1 MKEKPNFPPDL
12 DEYPSG
18 ALAYRDLEHSF
29 LTFYQRNARLKN
41 SLSWRMTLPIRQ
53 ITHHNRRWRAR
64 LARLRLAIQHLQ
76 VLFQSTKGR
85 GPAALWRALRQ
96 GGRAPTHID
105 LPYHQW
111 RKAHPLPRLNDNEV
125 TPRRLLALIG
135 PDALRSP
142 DYPACLAS
150 VQAQRGCTVEIFPLS
165 DPLPSL
171 PGLYDAILW
180 MRTAAMLVPDY
191 GQIACRALSRDSV
204 LFYAD
209 HDTRLSALLH
219 ERPFFKPAFSPELL
233 GQVDYL
239 AAGCALAPDW
249 LAEQGRL
256 NDSSLYE
263 RLRHLSSSQVRHL
276 PLCLSHLPA
285 SAPIRLAPPLSPSP
299 TPSSPLMEGLRIT
312 LVIPTAFHGAYLRT
326 LLESLYRTTEG
337 YRDLLETVIITNKEP
352 AQAEAALKD
361 SPIPCR
367 LIYYD
372 QDFNYSTVNNEA
384 VRQTDGTI
392 LVFLNDDIEL
402 QDAHWL
408 PDMVALLQRP
418 QTGAV
423 GSLLL
428 YPDNTIQHAGCLI
441 GMNGGVGHIGVGLPA
456 DTDIYHGVLTAQREV
471 SAVTGACLAIRR
483 DVFLKAGMFDENL
496 PLSFN
501 DVALCLR
508 LRDLGYTQ
516 YITTRSKII
525 HHESRSRGY
534 DVTARKHQANREH
547 FLYARTRYPGLRE
560 ADPYYSPNLDLSSVY
575 LGYASRSS
583 AQQAQL
589 LRPPAPGCLI
599 LLAQRM
605 DYDRSARPLV
615 DALAQRKA
623 RGPTRLIIAGT
634 SETRFSR
641 QCAAVMAPSPVLIE
655 PVQTLRNTLLDAPEG
670 TLFLD
675 LRLLELM
682 DGLPPDLPLI
692 GLWVHDGQLCF
703 TDIFGRRM
711 QRQSQE
717 QSTIDLSSLI
727 LPGVPRTCPDA
738 HTSGADGFGVQKTIL
753 GAIPSNGSRA

>member
-1 MKEKPNFPPDL
+1 MKEKPSFPPDL

-53 ITHHNRRWRAR
+53 VTHHNRRWRAR
-64 LARLRLAIQHLQ
+64 FARLRLAAQHLQ
-76 VLFQSTKGR
+76 ALFQHTKQHGL
-85 GPAALWRALRQ
+85 AALWRTFREK
-96 GGRAPTHID
+96 GRAPTHID
-105 LPYHQW
+105 LAYHHW
-111 RKAHPLPRLNDNEV
+111 RKAHPLPRLNDDEV
-125 TPRRLLALIG
+125 TPRRLLVLIS
-135 PDALRSP
+135 PEALRSP
-142 DYPACLAS
+142 DYPVCLAS
-150 VQAQRGCTVEIFPLS
+150 LQEQRGCTVVVNPLS
-165 DPLPSL
+165 DPLPTQL
-171 PGLYDAILW
+171 DVYDAIIW

-191 GQIACRALSRDSV
+191 GQIACRALSDGSI

-209 HDTRLSALLH
+209 HDTHLSTILH

-239 AAGCALAPDW
+239 AAGCALSPDW
-249 LAEQGRL
+249 LAEQGRPD
-256 NDSSLYE
+256 DSYLYE
-263 RLRHLSSSQVRHL
+263 MLRHLSSSQVRHL

-285 SAPIRLAPPLSPSP
+285 SVSARLVPPISPAAAPSP
-299 TPSSPLMEGLRIT
+299 PIMEGLKVS
-312 LVIPTAFHGAYLRT
+312 LVIPTAFHGTYLQT

-337 YRDLLETVIITNKEP
+337 YREQLETIIITNKEP
-352 AQAEAALKD
+352 EQAEAALKD
-361 SPIPCR
+361 CLMPCR

-372 QDFNYSTVNNEA
+372 RDFNYSAVNNEA
-384 VRQTDGTI
+384 VRQTEGAI
-392 LVFLNDDIEL
+392 LFFLNDDIEFK
-402 QDAHWL
+402 DAYWL
-408 PDMVALLQRP
+408 PDMLALLQRP

-456 DTDIYHGVLTAQREV
+456 DTDIYHGILTAQREV

-483 DVFLKAGMFDENL
+483 DIFLKAGMFDEHL

-516 YITTRSKII
+516 YVTTRSRII

-547 FLYARTRYPGLRE
+547 FLYARTRYPGIRE

-583 AQQAQL
+583 AQQARF
-589 LRPPAPGCLI
+589 LRPPSPGCLI

-605 DYDRSARPLV
+605 DYDPSTQSLV
-615 DALAQRKA
+615 DMLAQHKTE
-623 RGPTRLIIAGT
+623 GLIRLIIAGT
-634 SETRFSR
+634 NETRFSR
-641 QCAAVMAPSPVLIE
+641 QCCAALAPAPVRIE
-655 PVQTLRNTLLDAPEG
+655 PVQNLRNALLNAPEG
-670 TLFLD
+670 ALFLD
-675 LRLLELM
+675 LRLLEVM

-692 GLWVHDGQLCF
+692 GIWVHDGRLCF
-703 TDIFGRRM
+703 TDLFGRRTL
-711 QRQSQE
+711 QQQSLE
-717 QSTIDLSSLI
+717 QSPIDLSSLI
-727 LPGVPRTCPDA
+727 LARDPLKDNMTKELDKSLARPCALKA
-738 HTSGADGFGVQKTIL
+738 HPH
-753 GAIPSNGSRA
+753 IP